1 LIRVYRSARWPNL
14 AAAPFRAAALGAPLF
29 PNRSNV
35 QVADRFNP
43 FVGFFDFSDHPELV
57 QLIEALRGLA
67 LGQILTSAD

>member
-1 LIRVYRSARWPNL
+1 MASSR
-14 AAAPFRAAALGAPLF
+14 FF

-43 FVGFFDFSDHPELV
+43 FVGIFDFPDPTELV

-67 LGQILTSAD
+67 LGQILTSADNDIITLSIGFLRF